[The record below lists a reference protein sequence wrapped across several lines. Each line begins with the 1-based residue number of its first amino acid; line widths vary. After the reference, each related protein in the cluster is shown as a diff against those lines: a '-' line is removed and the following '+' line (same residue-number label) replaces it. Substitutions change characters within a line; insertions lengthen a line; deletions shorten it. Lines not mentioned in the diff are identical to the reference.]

1 MWREA
6 TGCSVP
12 DRPESVDSG
21 YSASATRYACRWAL
35 SCASGSSST
44 GWWLMA
50 GTYNFSIFAGEDFDR
65 VLTWSA
71 SAIPVSQGGTPV
83 DLTDYSA
90 SVSINGVLGFIT
102 DDTSANGQV
111 QLGGVDGT
119 VRMYIPAAIAAQF
132 INSAPLFR
140 LFVTSPSGE
149 TSCLLDGTFQVQ
161 P

>member
-1 MWREA
+1 
-6 TGCSVP
+6 
-12 DRPESVDSG
+12 
-21 YSASATRYACRWAL
+21 
-35 SCASGSSST
+35 
-44 GWWLMA
+44 MA
-50 GTYNFSIFAGEDFDR
+50 GSYNFAIFSGEDFDR

-71 SAIPVSQGGTPV
+71 SAVPVSQGGTPV

-90 SVSINGVLGFIT
+90 SMSINGVIDFVT
-102 DDTSANGQV
+102 DDSSSNGQI
-111 QLGGVDGT
+111 QLGGADGT

-140 LFVTSPSGE
+140 LFVTASSGE